1 MPSFGMNNTIDFL
14 KKYRWDIQL
23 ITPHTD
29 ISIEYMYVKSV
40 SFPSITIGLE
50 DAKGASLTYHFAKEA
65 KFSDV
70 DIVFYE
76 TVNTYEQ
83 LLRWQ
88 NNVYD
93 FDKGVINV
101 AQQYMGKVIIMQL
114 NNDLSSIYK
123 IILHNAFPI
132 ALKSDALDY
141 ATDGVKLIT
150 MTISYSHYTY
160 E

>member
-1 MPSFGMNNTIDFL
+1 MPSFGMDNTIDFL
-14 KKYRWDIQL
+14 KKYKWDIQL
-23 ITPHTD
+23 IAPSID
-29 ISIEYMYVKSV
+29 IGIEYMYVKSV
-40 SFPSITIGLE
+40 SFPSVTIELE
-50 DAKGASLTYHFAKEA
+50 NAKGASLTYHFAKEV

-76 TVNTYEQ
+76 TVNTYQQ
-83 LLRWQ
+83 LLKWQ
-88 NNVYD
+88 GRVYD
-93 FDKGVINV
+93 FDKGIIND
-101 AQQYMGKVIIMQL
+101 AQNYMGKVSIIQR
-114 NNDLSSIYK
+114 NNDLSLVYK
-123 IILHNAFPI
+123 ITLHNAFPI